1 MEMPYLVLTIV
12 LAAIAA
18 FSGVGKLRRDPRIV
32 QVVHEVVGVP
42 LQYFPLWQLVRLPG
56 QWGWCSASGG
66 QSWEWLR
73 AWAWSFT
80 SWGRLSRICVWAI

>member
-42 LQYFPLWQLVRLPG
+42 LQYFPLLAACEIAGAVGLVLG
-56 QWGWCSASGG
+56 ICG